1 MSRARVEAAVR
12 DVMQATL
19 GRKVVEGGDVRR
31 ADEPGWDSLAHVNLI
46 FSIESE
52 LGIQFGP
59 EELDGL
65 DSLERLVLAAE
76 AHLRSTS

>member
-1 MSRARVEAAVR
+1 MSRTRIDDSVREVLQTVLDRRIAA
-12 DVMQATL
+12 D
-19 GRKVVEGGDVRR
+19 EDVRR
-31 ADEPGWDSLAHVNLI
+31 ADEPRWDSLAHVNLV

-76 AHLRSTS
+76 AHLRSTN